1 MRIIL
6 GVTGGIAA
14 YKAAEL
20 VRLLQKQGF
29 EVTVV
34 MTENAQRFVT
44 PLTLAALSRNRVVT
58 EMYPEQ
64 DNPSAMDTDIEHVRF
79 AHSADLLLV
88 APATANALAK
98 FAVGLADD
106 FLSTLFLAFTAPIA
120 LAPAMNVNMWNHA
133 TVQENVRK
141 LKAQGIHIIEPEEGY
156 LAEGIHG
163 KGRLASLESIVVT
176 VGEILQPRQDLEGE
190 VVVVTAGP
198 TCEDIDPVRYIT
210 NRSSGKMG
218 YELAAASQ
226 KRGAK
231 TILVSGPSHLESPP
245 HVEFVSVRSA
255 SEMREKVFIYW
266 PECTVL
272 IKAAAVAD
280 FRPKQVAPQ
289 KLKKAGQGRCLELV
303 PTPDILSEVGR
314 LKERRILVGFA
325 AETESVL
332 DNAGKKLREKNLD
345 FVVVNDITQEGVGFD
360 SDTNAV
366 TILTRDGREIHIS
379 KRPKRDVANEILDQ
393 VVALKRQ
400 QANA

>member
-64 DNPSAMDTDIEHVRF
+64 DNPSAMDTDIEHIRF

-88 APATANALAK
+88 APATANALTK

>member
-1 MRIIL
+1 
-6 GVTGGIAA
+6 
-14 YKAAEL
+14 
-20 VRLLQKQGF
+20 
-29 EVTVV
+29 
-34 MTENAQRFVT
+34 
-44 PLTLAALSRNRVVT
+44 
-58 EMYPEQ
+58 
-64 DNPSAMDTDIEHVRF
+64 
-79 AHSADLLLV
+79 
-88 APATANALAK
+88 
-98 FAVGLADD
+98 
-106 FLSTLFLAFTAPIA
+106 
-120 LAPAMNVNMWNHA
+120 
-133 TVQENVRK
+133 
-141 LKAQGIHIIEPEEGY
+141 
-156 LAEGIHG
+156 
-163 KGRLASLESIVVT
+163 
-176 VGEILQPRQDLEGE
+176 
-190 VVVVTAGP
+190 
-198 TCEDIDPVRYIT
+198 
-210 NRSSGKMG
+210 MG

>member
-88 APATANALAK
+88 APATANALTK

>member
-64 DNPSAMDTDIEHVRF
+64 DNPSAMDTDIEHIRF

-176 VGEILQPRQDLEGE
+176 VREILQPRQDLEGE

>member
-29 EVTVV
+29 GVTVV
-34 MTENAQRFVT
+34 MTENAQRFIT

-64 DNPSAMDTDIEHVRF
+64 DNPSAMDTDIEHIRF

-98 FAVGLADD
+98 FAIGLADD

-231 TILVSGPSHLESPP
+231 TILVSGPSPLESPP

-255 SEMREKVFIYW
+255 NEMREKVLIYW

-272 IKAAAVAD
+272 IMAAAVAD

-345 FVVVNDITQEGVGFD
+345 FVVVNDITQDGVGFD

-366 TILTRDGREIHIS
+366 TILTRDGREIHIG